1 MCLVVF
7 IVISCPPLFNKI
19 DTCFSSGKA
28 FKVLA
33 KSLYPSTSALF
44 TFTIASP
51 NLNGDASPGFL
62 TMIFLILRQFE
73 VRFQLVLNI
82 QVHFL

>member
-1 MCLVVF
+1 M
-7 IVISCPPLFNKI
+7 
-19 DTCFSSGKA
+19 
-28 FKVLA
+28 A

-62 TMIFLILRQFE
+62 TMIFFNSASI
-73 VRFQLVLNI
+73 
-82 QVHFL
+82 